1 MLLKEDLNLLGER
14 FEDRNRKKTYPI
26 RKFEFDKYFIFES
39 RTNSCDNFLYSITT
53 ADDNKVL
60 LINGYGVTSKRI

>member
-39 RTNSCDNFLYSITT
+39 RTNSCDNSILYTITT
-53 ADDNKVL
+53 ADDNKVM
-60 LINGYGVTSKRI
+60 LING

>member
-26 RKFEFDKYFIFES
+26 RKFEFDKYFIFKKQ
-39 RTNSCDNFLYSITT
+39 D
-53 ADDNKVL
+53 
-60 LINGYGVTSKRI
+60 